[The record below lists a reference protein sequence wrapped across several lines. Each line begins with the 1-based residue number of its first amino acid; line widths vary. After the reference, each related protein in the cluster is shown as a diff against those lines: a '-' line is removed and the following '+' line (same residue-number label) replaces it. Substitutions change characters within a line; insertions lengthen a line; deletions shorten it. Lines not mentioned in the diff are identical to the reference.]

1 MTSALD
7 TNVIVAGLLTWHEHH
22 RAAAAAIEA
31 AIASTSPVL
40 VPIPALLEA
49 WSVMTRLPSP
59 YRLAHQAA
67 GELLQRTFRGQCRLV
82 GLGEQEAW
90 QLMDRLEQGGWIGK
104 LTYDAHILM
113 CAAAG
118 GANELFTF
126 NRRDFDRLTGFGV
139 TIVDPRERFPLSY

>member
-1 MTSALD
+1 
-7 TNVIVAGLLTWHEHH
+7 
-22 RAAAAAIEA
+22 
-31 AIASTSPVL
+31 
-40 VPIPALLEA
+40 
-49 WSVMTRLPSP
+49 MTRLPSP